1 MDTLIGLGYF
11 ISVFFSMKWLIQ
23 YSKTW
28 TSPWETR
35 DWISLITIA
44 IVPVMNIVLTWHMRK
59 K

>member
-1 MDTLIGLGYF
+1 MDILIGLGYF
-11 ISVFFSMKWLIQ
+11 ISVFFSMKWLIRD
-23 YSKTW
+23 SKNW
-28 TSPWETR
+28 THPWETS